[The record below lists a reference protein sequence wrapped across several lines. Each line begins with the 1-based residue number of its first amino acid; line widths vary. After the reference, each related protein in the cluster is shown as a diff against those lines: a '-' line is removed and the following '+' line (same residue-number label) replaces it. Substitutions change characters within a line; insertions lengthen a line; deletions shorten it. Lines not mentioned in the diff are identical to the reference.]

1 MDNWT
6 RDEFAQRLRDVG
18 AAAYH
23 DQHPFHQR
31 MNSGALSREQI
42 QLWVA
47 NRFYYQKNLP
57 IKDAILIS
65 RCPIRQIRQ
74 VWIQRILDHDGYG
87 DDPGGIEKW
96 LKLAAATGL
105 DQVDLESDRL
115 LLPGVRFAVDAYVQ
129 LVATRSWIEGVASS
143 LTELFAPNLMAAR
156 LEAFERHYPWIER
169 DALAYFRARLSQAP
183 RDSDHGMSLVLEHCQ
198 TRLLQEAAID
208 ALQTKCQILWAQLDA
223 MDNYQPTETSTP

>member
-1 MDNWT
+1 MSSWT
-6 RDEFAQRLRDVG
+6 VEEFAQRLRDVG
-18 AAAYH
+18 TAAYH

-57 IKDAILIS
+57 IKDATLIS
-65 RCPIRQIRQ
+65 RCPIREIRQ

-96 LKLAAATGL
+96 LRLADATGL
-105 DQVDLESDRL
+105 DRADLDADRF
-115 LLPGVRFAVDAYVQ
+115 LLPGVRFAVDAYVR

-143 LTELFAPNLMAAR
+143 LTELFAPNLMATR
-156 LEAFERHYPWIER
+156 LEAFERHYPWIDR
-169 DALAYFRARLSQAP
+169 DALAYFRARLYQAP

-198 TRLLQEAAID
+198 TRVLQEAAID

-223 MDNYQPTETSTP
+223 MDHYKPTETSPA

>member
-1 MDNWT
+1 MKNWT
-6 RDEFAQRLRDVG
+6 EDEFAQRLRDVG
-18 AAAYH
+18 ASAYH
-23 DQHPFHQR
+23 DQHPFHRR
-31 MNSGALSREQI
+31 MNSGELSRDQI

-65 RCPIRQIRQ
+65 RCPFREIRK

-87 DDPGGIEKW
+87 DDAGGIEKW
-96 LKLAAATGL
+96 LRLADATGL
-105 DQVDLESDRL
+105 DRADLDADRL
-115 LLPGVRFAVDAYVQ
+115 LLPGVRFAVDAYVR

-169 DALAYFRARLSQAP
+169 DALSYFRTRLSQAP
-183 RDSDHGMSLVLEHCQ
+183 RDSDHGMALVLKHCQ
-198 TRLLQEAAID
+198 SRVLQEAAID

-223 MDNYQPTETSTP
+223 MDHYHPPKTSPA

>member
-1 MDNWT
+1 MKNWT
-6 RDEFAQRLRDVG
+6 EDQFAQRLRDVG

-23 DQHPFHQR
+23 DQHPFHRR
-31 MNSGALSREQI
+31 MNSGELSRDQI

-65 RCPIRQIRQ
+65 RCPIREIRQ

-96 LKLAAATGL
+96 LRLADATGL
-105 DQVDLESDRL
+105 DRADLASDRL
-115 LLPGVRFAVDAYVQ
+115 LLPGVRFAVDAYVR
-129 LVATRSWIEGVASS
+129 LVANRSWIEGVASS

-169 DALAYFRARLSQAP
+169 DALAYFRTRLSQAP
-183 RDSDHGMSLVLEHCQ
+183 RDSDHGMALVLEHCQ
-198 TRLLQEAAID
+198 SRVLQEAAID

-223 MDNYQPTETSTP
+223 MDHYHPPKTSPA

>member
-1 MDNWT
+1 MNNWT
-6 RDEFAQRLRDVG
+6 SDEFAQRLRDVG
-18 AAAYH
+18 TAAYH
-23 DQHPFHQR
+23 DQHPFHRR
-31 MNSGALSREQI
+31 MNSGELSREQI

-65 RCPIRQIRQ
+65 RCPIREIRQ

-105 DQVDLESDRL
+105 DKADLESDRL

-129 LVATRSWIEGVASS
+129 LVASRTWIEGVASS
-143 LTELFAPNLMAAR
+143 LPELFAPNLMAAR
-156 LEAFERHYPWIER
+156 LEALERHYPWIDR

-183 RDSDHGMSLVLEHCQ
+183 RDSDHGMALVLEHCH
-198 TRLLQEAAID
+198 TRSLQEAAID

-223 MDNYQPTETSTP
+223 MDIYEPTETSST

>member
-1 MDNWT
+1 MNNWT
-6 RDEFAQRLRDVG
+6 SDEFAQRLRDVG
-18 AAAYH
+18 TAAYH
-23 DQHPFHQR
+23 DQHPFHRR
-31 MNSGALSREQI
+31 MNSGELSREQI

-65 RCPIRQIRQ
+65 RCPIREIRQ

-87 DDPGGIEKW
+87 GDPGGIEKW
-96 LKLAAATGL
+96 LKLAEATGL
-105 DQVDLESDRL
+105 AQADLESDRL

-198 TRLLQEAAID
+198 TRLLQQAAID

-223 MDNYQPTETSTP
+223 MDNHDPTDTSTP

>member
-105 DQVDLESDRL
+105 DQGDLESDRL